1 MVLNITNSKRNQV
14 SPVSNM
20 HISSLSI
27 YIYDV
32 WFISDVH
39 ELIHILEPIYDIP
52 TSCSACRI
60 CVNLC
65 IIHKFFPDQSAEKEE
80 GKKEEEVMVCDE
92 VAWLLRFLS

>member
-1 MVLNITNSKRNQV
+1 MVLNRNNSKHNQV
-14 SPVSNM
+14 SPVTNM

-52 TSCSACRI
+52 TSSSACRK
-60 CVNLC
+60 CMNLS
-65 IIHKFFPDQSAEKEE
+65 IIHKFFPDQSAQKEEEKE
-80 GKKEEEVMVCDE
+80 GKKEEKK
-92 VAWLLRFLS
+92 R

>member
-1 MVLNITNSKRNQV
+1 MVLNRNNSKHNQV
-14 SPVSNM
+14 SPVTNM
-20 HISSLSI
+20 HLSSLSI
-27 YIYDV
+27 YIYHV

-60 CVNLC
+60 CMNLC

-80 GKKEEEVMVCDE
+80 GEKKK
-92 VAWLLRFLS
+92 R